1 MGRETS
7 SVRWADPVRRARVWR
22 LVVGR
27 WDTCVWVVEAVV
39 RGVVRRRGSEEILR
53 SGGMDRCRVGKGCW
67 GWRARARERDGER
80 KWFSPGEGVKSGCAG
95 GGAPPVRTCFFFF
108 KKKGVYAFYYGIA
121 WRRRP
126 FWLARVAMET
136 LSK

>member
-1 MGRETS
+1 MGLCG
-7 SVRWADPVRRARVWR
+7 VGDPRRYFA
-22 LVVGR
+22 
-27 WDTCVWVVEAVV
+27 A
-39 RGVVRRRGSEEILR
+39 EEWN
-53 SGGMDRCRVGKGCW
+53 RCRVGKGCW
-67 GWRARARERDGER
+67 GWRARARDGER

-95 GGAPPVRTCFFFF
+95 GGAPPVRTCFFF